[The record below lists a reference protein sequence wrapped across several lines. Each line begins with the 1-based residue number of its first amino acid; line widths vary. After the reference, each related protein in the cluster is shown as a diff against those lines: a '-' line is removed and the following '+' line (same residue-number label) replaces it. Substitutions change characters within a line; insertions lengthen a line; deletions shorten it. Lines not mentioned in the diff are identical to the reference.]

1 MSTFKMLKFEMS
13 NSEGKVTQQKSEVN
27 VLKLQ
32 VFKVSNLRWESNM
45 GNVNIQNFNIWN
57 VKLKGTRSNS
67 KKLRWRFQSFK
78 VSSLRWQSNMRNTNI
93 QNVRIWSIKCHR
105 ASIYSKN
112 SRLKFVL
119 RSKLCY
125 NMLIYVINITS
136 NLWQVTA
143 RWDRWILL

>member
-93 QNVRIWSIKCHR
+93 QNIRIWSIKCHR

-136 NLWQVTA
+136 NWWQVTA

>member
-93 QNVRIWSIKCHR
+93 QNIRIWSIKCHR

-125 NMLIYVINITS
+125 NMLIYVINTTS

>member
-1 MSTFKMLKFEMS
+1 MSTFKMLKFEMP

-93 QNVRIWSIKCHR
+93 QNIRIWSIKCHR
-105 ASIYSKN
+105 ASINSKN